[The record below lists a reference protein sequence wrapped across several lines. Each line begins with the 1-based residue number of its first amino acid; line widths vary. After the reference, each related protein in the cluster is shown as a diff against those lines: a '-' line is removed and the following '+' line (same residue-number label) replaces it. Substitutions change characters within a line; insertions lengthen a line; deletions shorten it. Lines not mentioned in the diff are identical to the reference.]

1 MESLRSHTTDILMEL
16 KEDELKRF
24 WKKLDSIEPKHHCKH
39 IPLGKLEQADNSVN
53 TAGELAHLMIGYY
66 EEKAIVVLLD
76 TLDEIGRK
84 DLKRKVKNFMFC
96 EGGCKEHSKR
106 RKIDYNSQYRDEI
119 KYKLEKIREYNSL
132 PGERV
137 DFNAR
142 YTKLTLIKKHQQR
155 HGKEKELKEKGKR
168 HTSLM
173 EKHRNMS
180 IDVENLFSFVD
191 EKEEGKKEPK
201 TVVIQGPAGI
211 GKSFTVQKIMLDWA
225 CGKLF
230 HEQFQYVFHL
240 RCREL
245 KSNKNDSL
253 DDLILTCSDSLKPV
267 LQEIMSEPE
276 HLLFI
281 FDGFDELNLPS
292 GKADDR
298 NQEEMASSTVIKL
311 LNRNIMSQ
319 ASLLITT
326 RPTALQ
332 ALDEIVKID
341 RYSEIVGF
349 LEDEIREYF
358 IKSFQ
363 DQDKALSA
371 FNIIKGN
378 NVVLSVC
385 FVPLVCWIVCSVMK
399 KGTECGGDLMKNM
412 KTDSQVL
419 LHFINKLL
427 EHHCSTSEKTA
438 FIEKVSRLAF
448 AGIKEGKLVF
458 TDKDLSRFSIKSSG
472 SESTF
477 FSKLFYKTDIDA
489 KAVYHFL
496 HLSVQEL
503 FAAMYF
509 AFHSSSGE
517 IDELLNDCLDT
528 NNGNLIH
535 VVRFVFGLTNV
546 KSKEIFEEF
555 QIWSSAELK
564 TCLQSWIPKAVECYR
579 DKSPFLLQLL
589 YCLYEMQDPYLA
601 AHAMTILSQI
611 TLRECPLSSID
622 CAVIKY
628 CIEQSTVVK
637 GIDVYNCHL
646 TEDEVKMLWD
656 ILPKCQSVRLNVDKI
671 TESTLKLICGTLNS
685 QTYQW
690 IKLSVE
696 KSENVFNLSFEAGS
710 HENDSSISLSC
721 ICESLVEQFL
731 KNTITK
737 YKPTSI
743 SISGELGERTI
754 TYLRKKLKNENLMLK
769 SLSIKATFLNDQL
782 NTVICSLISL
792 DSKATCVSW
801 RLCHRG
807 ENRITLE
814 HEAGTYFTERN
825 YWLNGFEEDYEE
837 NEKLKRYEEKLLQEE
852 KCLHR
857 LSVSHIDE
865 STLMCICELIIPKCK
880 PIDIEVSGPMG
891 EETLR
896 LILEMLIAEDYKP
909 MDLRLHA
916 QDEKDVEFHIDYTIM
931 FAITKMESGSWDLV
945 QHDEI
950 NYKPEDRPYH
960 SEFSIYSSIFNDTSL
975 IHSIQIL
982 VQKYK
987 PCIIDLKGELG
998 EKTTRCISDI
1008 LKNKEYIPKQVR
1020 ISSKN
1025 MTEATALELCSILSE
1040 EHKMKKI
1047 NWLVA
1052 KEFFFND
1059 TFDTPTVEYLIN
1071 QFHTR
1076 FSVHHFSECNMINVC
1091 KMIIPK
1097 FNLTYI
1103 SLSGD
1108 FGEKVVKSIT
1118 DILQHSNYTPRS
1130 VSLCMNGENEASPE
1144 TIFHVLPVDNPI
1156 SRDLSLSGENCSDV
1170 EVITDRTESRFS
1182 VYHISDCNMINEHK
1196 MIIPK
1201 PTYISLS
1208 ADFGEKAVKSITDI
1222 LQHSNY
1228 TPRSASLCMN
1238 GENEASPV
1246 SFFSVLPVH
1255 NPISLDLSLSVE
1267 NCSDVEVITDRTE
1280 SRLLIHNVSESKTLT
1295 ICRIIIPKCNPAVI
1309 SLSGDINKEAINSI
1323 TEIIKDANYS
1333 PKVLSIYSGHLNDT
1347 AVEHICSTLFA
1358 GKQTNVTLSLFQSG
1372 ENSITYEVEFESS
1385 DEIDGLQ
1392 LRFSIDYSNVI
1403 CNYQQIISKYKPK
1416 NISLSGDFDQVT
1428 VESII
1433 KIPEDYGYTPAC
1445 LSLLL
1450 SGVFEDTAMEIF
1462 MMVISK
1468 NKPEDINLSGQ
1479 FSEETVTFFIETLKN
1494 EDYIPNSIRINSGS
1508 MSNLS
1513 TENICSLLLAENK
1526 FESMNWEISN
1536 HDVDDLFDLSG
1547 ITFDYE
1553 AEGSKLRFSICSTIE
1568 SEVMEF
1574 CKQILP
1580 KYKPTE
1586 IDLSDS
1592 VGEKMFNVIYEILKA
1607 ANYAPSHLRMGS
1619 FILNGTSMLNICTL
1633 LASDCQ
1639 MKNMSW
1645 ELAEL
1650 EVSDYVVDH
1659 LDKSWISLK
1668 YGAGSSEASF
1678 SLSGVNECST
1688 IEILKIVISAYKPVK
1703 IKLYRPLGE
1712 ETIKA
1717 IIGLLSNEEY
1727 TPKFLRITSKH
1738 LTSASAENIN
1748 SILSSYSKMKIVR
1761 KPEPD
1766 CLNTNES

>member
-84 DLKRKVKNFMFC
+84 DLKRKVKS
-96 EGGCKEHSKR
+96 GCKEHSKR

-960 SEFSIYSSIFNDTSL
+960 SEF
-975 IHSIQIL
+975 
-982 VQKYK
+982 
-987 PCIIDLKGELG
+987 
-998 EKTTRCISDI
+998 
-1008 LKNKEYIPKQVR
+1008 
-1020 ISSKN
+1020 
-1025 MTEATALELCSILSE
+1025 
-1040 EHKMKKI
+1040 
-1047 NWLVA
+1047 
-1052 KEFFFND
+1052 
-1059 TFDTPTVEYLIN
+1059 
-1071 QFHTR
+1071 R

-1445 LSLLL
+1445 LRLESDVL
-1450 SGVFEDTAMEIF
+1450 SVSIA
-1462 MMVISK
+1462 V
-1468 NKPEDINLSGQ
+1468 DICDILTSH
-1479 FSEETVTFFIETLKN
+1479 ITLKN
-1494 EDYIPNSIRINSGS
+1494 VNLELSFFDMEINST
-1508 MSNLS
+1508 L
-1513 TENICSLLLAENK
+1513 K
-1526 FESMNWEISN
+1526 
-1536 HDVDDLFDLSG
+1536 
-1547 ITFDYE
+1547 YE
-1553 AEGSKLRFSICSTIE
+1553 A
-1568 SEVMEF
+1568 
-1574 CKQILP
+1574 
-1580 KYKPTE
+1580 
-1586 IDLSDS
+1586 
-1592 VGEKMFNVIYEILKA
+1592 
-1607 ANYAPSHLRMGS
+1607 
-1619 FILNGTSMLNICTL
+1619 GTS
-1633 LASDCQ
+1633 
-1639 MKNMSW
+1639 
-1645 ELAEL
+1645 
-1650 EVSDYVVDH
+1650 
-1659 LDKSWISLK
+1659 KS
-1668 YGAGSSEASF
+1668 
-1678 SLSGVNECST
+1678 
-1688 IEILKIVISAYKPVK
+1688 
-1703 IKLYRPLGE
+1703 R
-1712 ETIKA
+1712 
-1717 IIGLLSNEEY
+1717 
-1727 TPKFLRITSKH
+1727 
-1738 LTSASAENIN
+1738 
-1748 SILSSYSKMKIVR
+1748 
-1761 KPEPD
+1761 
-1766 CLNTNES
+1766 

>member
-1 MESLRSHTTDILMEL
+1 MESLRSHTTDVLMEL

-24 WKKLDSIEPKHHCKH
+24 WKKLDSVEPKHHCKH
-39 IPLGKLEQADNSVN
+39 IPLGKLEQADNSVD
-53 TAGELAHLMIGYY
+53 TAGELAHLMTGYY
-66 EEKAIVVLLD
+66 GEKAIDVLLD

-84 DLKRKVKNFMFC
+84 DLKNKVKDFMLC

-119 KYKLEKIREYNSL
+119 KHKLEKIREYNSL

-155 HGKEKELKEKGKR
+155 DDKEKELKEKGKK
-168 HTSLM
+168 HTILM

-180 IDVENLFSFVD
+180 IDVENLFSPVD
-191 EKEEGKKEPK
+191 EKEEERKKEPK

-211 GKSFTVQKIMLDWA
+211 GKSFTIHKIMLDWA

-230 HEQFQYVFHL
+230 HERFQYVFQL

-245 KSNKNDSL
+245 KINKNDSL

-267 LQEIMSEPE
+267 LQEILCEPE
-276 HLLFI
+276 NLLFI
-281 FDGFDELNLPS
+281 FDGFDELKLPS

-311 LNRNIMSQ
+311 LNRNIMSR

-332 ALDEIVKID
+332 AIDEMVKID

-378 NVVLSVC
+378 NVVLSMC
-385 FVPLVCWIVCSVMK
+385 FVPLVCWIVCSIMK
-399 KGTECGGDLMKNM
+399 KGTECGDDLMKNM

-448 AGIKEGKLVF
+448 AGIKEEKLVF
-458 TDKDLSRFSIKSSG
+458 TDKDLSRFSINSSG

-489 KAVYHFL
+489 KTVYHFL

-509 AFHSSSGE
+509 ASHSSSGE
-517 IDELLNDCLDT
+517 IAELLNDCLDT

-555 QIWSSAELK
+555 QMWSSAELK

-579 DKSPFLLQLL
+579 VKSPFLLQLL
-589 YCLYEMQDPYLA
+589 YCLYEMQEPQLA

-611 TLRECPLSSID
+611 TLRGCPLSSID

-628 CIEQSTVVK
+628 CIEQSSVVK
-637 GIDVYNCHL
+637 EIDVYNCHL
-646 TEDEVKMLWD
+646 TEDEVKMLWG
-656 ILPKCQSVRLNVDKI
+656 ILPKCQSVRLNADKI

-690 IKLSVE
+690 IQLSVK

-731 KNTITK
+731 KNTIPK

-754 TYLRKKLKNENLMLK
+754 TYLRKMLKNENLMLE
-769 SLSIKATFLNDQL
+769 SLRIEATFLNDQL
-782 NTVICSLISL
+782 NAVICGLISL
-792 DSKATCVSW
+792 DSKATFVSW
-801 RLCHRG
+801 RLCHAG
-807 ENRITLE
+807 ENRIILQ
-814 HEAGTYFTERN
+814 HEAGSYFTGRN

-837 NEKLKRYEEKLLQEE
+837 NEKLERYEEKLLQEE

-880 PIDIEVSGPMG
+880 PIDIDVSGPIG
-891 EETLR
+891 EGTLR

-916 QDEKDVEFHIDYTIM
+916 QGEKDAEVNIDYTIM
-931 FAITKMESGSWDLV
+931 FEIIKMESGSWDLV
-945 QHDEI
+945 CDDEI
-950 NYKPEDRPYH
+950 NYKPEDSPYY
-960 SEFSIYSSIFNDTSL
+960 SEFRIYSRIFNDPSL

-982 VQKYK
+982 IQKYK
-987 PCIIDLKGELG
+987 PCNIDLKGELG
-998 EKTTRCISDI
+998 EKTAGCISEI
-1008 LKNKEYIPKQVR
+1008 LKNKEYIPKQVS
-1020 ISSKN
+1020 ISSEN
-1025 MTEATALELCSILSE
+1025 MTEATALKLCSILSE

-1047 NWLVA
+1047 SWVVTQGI
-1052 KEFFFND
+1052 FFYLMFNKL
-1059 TFDTPTVEYLIN
+1059 TVEYKID
-1071 QFHTR
+1071 QFYTR
-1076 FSVHHFSECNMINVC
+1076 FSVFHVSECNMINVC

-1097 FNLTYI
+1097 FNPTYI
-1103 SLSGD
+1103 SLDGD
-1108 FGEKVVKSIT
+1108 FGEKAVKSIT
-1118 DILQHSNYTPRS
+1118 NVLQHSNYTPRS
-1130 VSLCMNGENEASPE
+1130 VSLWMSGKNEASPE
-1144 TIFHVLPVDNPI
+1144 TIFSVLPVDNTI
-1156 SRDLSLSGENCSDV
+1156 SWDLSLSAENCSAV
-1170 EVITDRTESRFS
+1170 KIETDR
-1182 VYHISDCNMINEHK
+1182 N
-1196 MIIPK
+1196 
-1201 PTYISLS
+1201 
-1208 ADFGEKAVKSITDI
+1208 
-1222 LQHSNY
+1222 
-1228 TPRSASLCMN
+1228 
-1238 GENEASPV
+1238 
-1246 SFFSVLPVH
+1246 
-1255 NPISLDLSLSVE
+1255 
-1267 NCSDVEVITDRTE
+1267 E
-1280 SRLLIHNVSESKTLT
+1280 SRLLIRNVSESKTLT

-1309 SLSGDINKEAINSI
+1309 SLSGDLNKEAVNSI
-1323 TEIIKDANYS
+1323 TEIIKDANYT
-1333 PKVLSIYSGHLNDT
+1333 PKELSICSEHLNDT

-1358 GKQTNVTLSLFQSG
+1358 GKQTNVTLDLFQSG
-1372 ENSITYEVEFESS
+1372 ENSITYGATFESS

-1392 LRFSIDYSNVI
+1392 IRFSFNHSNVI
-1403 CNYQQIISKYKPK
+1403 CNYQEIISKYKPK
-1416 NISLSGDFDQVT
+1416 DISLSGNFDKVT
-1428 VESII
+1428 VETII
-1433 KIPEDYGYTPAC
+1433 KIPEDKGYSPDC
-1445 LSLLL
+1445 LRLKRGVL
-1450 SGVFEDTAMEIF
+1450 SESIAVGIC
-1462 MMVISK
+1462 
-1468 NKPEDINLSGQ
+1468 DILTSH
-1479 FSEETVTFFIETLKN
+1479 ITLKN
-1494 EDYIPNSIRINSGS
+1494 VNFELSVVDDEENITLKYEAGTSKSGITS
-1508 MSNLS
+1508 GRMSNLS

-1526 FESMNWEISN
+1526 LKSMNWKISN
-1536 HDVDDLFDLSG
+1536 HDYNYFSDLSN

-1553 AEGSKLRFSICSTIE
+1553 AEGSKLRFSICNSNE
-1568 SEVMEF
+1568 SEVMEL

-1592 VGEKMFNVIYEILKA
+1592 VGEKTFNVIYEILKA
-1607 ANYAPSHLRMGS
+1607 ADYAPSHLRMGS
-1619 FILNGTSMLNICTL
+1619 CILKDISMLNICTL

-1645 ELAEL
+1645 KL
-1650 EVSDYVVDH
+1650 EEIDGYEEWGIYER
-1659 LDKSWISLK
+1659 KSWISLK
-1668 YGAGSSEASF
+1668 HGAGSSEASF

-1688 IEILKIVISAYKPVK
+1688 IEILKIVISSYKPVR
-1703 IKLYRPLGE
+1703 IKVYQPLGE
-1712 ETIKA
+1712 EAIKT

-1727 TPKFLRITSKH
+1727 TPKFLRIASKH
-1738 LTSASAENIN
+1738 LTSASAESIN
-1748 SILSSYSKMKIVR
+1748 TILSSYNKMKIVR
-1761 KPEPD
+1761 KPEPE
-1766 CLNTNES
+1766 C